1 MTIDPAQLYR
11 DLGTTPVIN
20 ASGNMTVLGGS
31 RVSPKVQEAM
41 VAANRHFV
49 SMDDLLR
56 RSFRAGRRLAV
67 VVEDRFPVI
76 PELWNTGLPEV
87 LAHHDVRSELAPLFR
102 YPRIL
107 HLEHDGT
114 IRIRDAAA
122 SLFPFDC
129 AEYVLP
135 RGRKSS
141 FDLHLVP

>member
-56 RSFRAGRRLAV
+56 TTGERIAELLDAEAAMVTPGCGAALALSSAACMSVGNPERMEQLPNVDGIPNRFLFQRRQHYHYERCLTI
-67 VVEDRFPVI
+67 F
-76 PELWNTGLPEV
+76 GGQ
-87 LAHHDVRSELAPLFR
+87 
-102 YPRIL
+102 IL
-107 HLEHDGT
+107 MVG
-114 IRIRDAAA
+114 
-122 SLFPFDC
+122 S
-129 AEYVLP
+129 
-135 RGRKSS
+135 
-141 FDLHLVP
+141 